1 MKPSTGP
8 GRADAAIPH
17 GFLHYRLNSIFGD
30 PFLRLL
36 WREVEAL
43 VKKNHGDGYVKER
56 QARMELTRINREL
69 KGLKARSPRWKSGSR
84 S

>member
-1 MKPSTGP
+1 
-8 GRADAAIPH
+8 
-17 GFLHYRLNSIFGD
+17 
-30 PFLRLL
+30 
-36 WREVEAL
+36 